1 MRWSEKDHKVLSQ
14 IEYIR
19 EIQKGRGEE
28 NHDIRTLMDES
39 LARFQ
44 TISKYWT

>member
-1 MRWSEKDHKVLSQ
+1 MLKWDERAHKTLNQ

-28 NHDIRTLMDES
+28 ENSIRMLTDENMDMIQRE
-39 LARFQ
+39 
-44 TISKYWT
+44 T

>member
-1 MRWSEKDHKVLSQ
+1 VHKDMLRWSEKEHKFLAQ

-28 NHDIRTLMDES
+28 ENDIITLTM
-39 LARFQ
+39 
-44 TISKYWT
+44 TT